1 MSRSAKT
8 STEHLN
14 EPPSVSERSHGT
26 TSATAISASQVKDDC
41 GLGERRVKGHNRHYN
56 LVGSKDKYPV
66 THEVSAFSSRVARMG
81 EVVVGTRSNLYT
93 GGLLSC
99 IGFGAVAGDVH
110 ILAHLAAEN
119 VYDQSLADILADLN
133 ERYGSLSIRI
143 WFSKEED
150 PKEEAGEK
158 LDRQF
163 LVELIECKGHTVESS
178 VEVGEE
184 TLVTISPT
192 GEIAP

>member
-1 MSRSAKT
+1 
-8 STEHLN
+8 
-14 EPPSVSERSHGT
+14 
-26 TSATAISASQVKDDC
+26 
-41 GLGERRVKGHNRHYN
+41 
-56 LVGSKDKYPV
+56 
-66 THEVSAFSSRVARMG
+66 MG